1 MSDRVLASIVDT
13 HQHKF
18 VQLFISRVLTQGSQE
33 GAQLLAADDPVAV
46 EVEQVEGRLHHFF
59 VLVRKC
65 RNDVELKISENN
77 LWLAMIVLLLFLSP
91 SQGGIRPI
99 CGLYNINKLQLNVY

>member
-18 VQLFISRVLTQGSQE
+18 IQLFICRVLTQGSQE

-46 EVEQVEGRLHHFF
+46 EVEQVEGRLHHLF

-65 RNDVELKISENN
+65 RNDMELKISENN
-77 LWLAMIVLLLFLSP
+77 LWLAMTCFAIV
-91 SQGGIRPI
+91 PI
-99 CGLYNINKLQLNVY
+99 S